1 MSGDK
6 LPWMLTVT
14 LVCRCDGS
22 ALISNLTS
30 DRIRTEW
37 PGPSVWRPGSSAP
50 LRRRPEAHACPGT
63 NGVAPSRA
71 CVHSGMSALH
81 AYG

>member
-1 MSGDK
+1 MTS
-6 LPWMLTVT
+6 VS
-14 LVCRCDGS
+14 RCVDSDGS

-37 PGPSVWRPGSSAP
+37 PGPSVWPPGSSAP
-50 LRRRPEAHACPGT
+50 LRCRPEAHACSRT